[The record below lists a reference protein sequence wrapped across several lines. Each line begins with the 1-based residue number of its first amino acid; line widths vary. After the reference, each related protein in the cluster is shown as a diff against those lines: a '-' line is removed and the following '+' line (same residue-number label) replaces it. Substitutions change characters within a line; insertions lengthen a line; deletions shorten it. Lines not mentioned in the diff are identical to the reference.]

1 MDNSYIS
8 MPKGFKASGI
18 CADLKGEGKLDFAL
32 VYSEYPATVS
42 GVYTSNLVKGHSLQR
57 SIKLIAN
64 GNSKR
69 AIAINAK
76 NANACVGPI
85 GEEDANDIAKA
96 IAEKLNVS
104 SDEVLTASTGVIG
117 IRLPVEKM
125 VSHVPNLV
133 SSLGSDEQSAHNAEL
148 AMMTTDTVPKEVSAK
163 ITLQDGREVTVA
175 AMAKGSGMIHPNL
188 ATMICVFTTD
198 AKIDKT
204 LLDDMLKRA
213 VSHTFNR
220 VSVDGDTSVCDSVM
234 VFANGASEV
243 EITEGTEDADIFYTT
258 LEQLSTDLARMI
270 ACDGE
275 GATKLLEVI
284 VNGAKDANDARI
296 IATQRASSSQHITAH
311 EYLCLVSQNLSDGRS
326 HHRAFLCCA
335 TCAIK
340 EHIRHYLLG
349 RKQRKQ
355 FLPQEFHDFL
365 LILLKR
371 IDALSHQQFMVLPIG
386 QAPCRFR
393 RSAICN
399 ECHHSPSENSLIRCS
414 SLILQMRSVLS
425 FSATI

>member
-1 MDNSYIS
+1 METSYITI
-8 MPKGFKASGI
+8 PKGFKAAGV

-32 VYSEYPATVS
+32 VYSELPATVS

-57 SIKLIAN
+57 SIKLIDN
-64 GNSKR
+64 KLPKR

-76 NANACVGPI
+76 NANACVGPV
-85 GEEDANDIAKA
+85 GEEDADEIAKA
-96 IAEKLNVS
+96 IAKELNIDS
-104 SDEVLTASTGVIG
+104 TEVLTASTGVIG

-133 SSLGSDEQSAHNAEL
+133 SSLSADEASAHNAEL

-163 ITLQDGREVTVA
+163 ITLQNGKEISVA

-198 AKIDKT
+198 AKIEKS
-204 LLDDMLKRA
+204 LLDDMLKKA

-243 EITEGTEDADIFYTT
+243 EIVKDTEDADIFYST

-275 GATKLLEVI
+275 GATKLLEVK
-284 VNGAKDANDARI
+284 VKGAKSESDAKLVVTAIARSPLCKTAIFGEDANFGRF
-296 IATQRASSSQHITAH
+296 ITAAG
-311 EYLCLVSQNLSDGRS
+311 YSG
-326 HHRAFLCCA
+326 A
-335 TCAIK
+335 
-340 EHIRHYLLG
+340 
-349 RKQRKQ
+349 
-355 FLPQEFHDFL
+355 DFDPNKL
-365 LILLKR
+365 DMYVGDLK
-371 IDALSHQQFMVLPIG
+371 V
-386 QAPCRFR
+386 C
-393 RSAICN
+393 
-399 ECHHSPSENSLIRCS
+399 ENGD
-414 SLILQMRSVLS
+414 
-425 FSATI
+425 ATITDEEAAAKLLAEHDIEVTVDLNNGTFEDRMFTCDFSYDYVKINGSYRS

>member
-1 MDNSYIS
+1 METSYITI
-8 MPKGFKASGI
+8 PKGFKASGV

-32 VYSEYPATVS
+32 IYSETPATVS

-57 SIKLIAN
+57 SIKLIDN
-64 GNSKR
+64 KLPKR

-76 NANACVGPI
+76 NANACVGPV
-85 GEEDANDIAKA
+85 GEEDADQIAKA
-96 IAEKLNVS
+96 IAKELDIDS
-104 SDEVLTASTGVIG
+104 SEVLTASTGVIG

-133 SSLGSDEQSAHNAEL
+133 SSLSSDEASAHNAEL

-163 ITLQDGREVTVA
+163 ITLQNGKEISVA

-198 AKIDKT
+198 AKIDKS
-204 LLDDMLKRA
+204 LLDDMLKKA

-243 EITEGTEDADIFYTT
+243 EIVKDTEDADIFYST

-275 GATKLLEVI
+275 GATKLLEVK
-284 VNGAKDANDARI
+284 VKGAATEKDAMLVVTAIARSPLCKTAIFGEDANFGRF
-296 IATQRASSSQHITAH
+296 ITAAG
-311 EYLCLVSQNLSDGRS
+311 YSG
-326 HHRAFLCCA
+326 A
-335 TCAIK
+335 
-340 EHIRHYLLG
+340 
-349 RKQRKQ
+349 
-355 FLPQEFHDFL
+355 DFDPNKL
-365 LILLKR
+365 DMYVGDLK
-371 IDALSHQQFMVLPIG
+371 V
-386 QAPCRFR
+386 C
-393 RSAICN
+393 
-399 ECHHSPSENSLIRCS
+399 ENGD
-414 SLILQMRSVLS
+414 
-425 FSATI
+425 ATITDEEAAAKLLAEHDIEVTVDLNNGTFEDRMFTCDFSYDYVKINGSYRS

>member
-1 MDNSYIS
+1 MDNSYIT
-8 MPKGFKASGI
+8 MPKGYKAAGV

-198 AKIDKT
+198 AKIEKT

-284 VNGAKDANDARI
+284 VNGAKDANDAKLVVTA
-296 IATQRASSSQHITAH
+296 IARSPLCKTAIFGEDANFGRFITAAG
-311 EYLCLVSQNLSDGRS
+311 YSGADFDPNRLDMYVGDLQVCNDG
-326 HHRAFLCCA
+326 
-335 TCAIK
+335 
-340 EHIRHYLLG
+340 
-349 RKQRKQ
+349 
-355 FLPQEFHDFL
+355 D
-365 LILLKR
+365 
-371 IDALSHQQFMVLPIG
+371 
-386 QAPCRFR
+386 
-393 RSAICN
+393 
-399 ECHHSPSENSLIRCS
+399 
-414 SLILQMRSVLS
+414 
-425 FSATI
+425 ATITDEEAAAKLLAEHDITVTVNLNAGEYSDRMFTCDFSYDYVKINGSYRS

>member
-243 EITEGTEDADIFYTT
+243 EITEGTEEADIFYTT

-284 VNGAKDANDARI
+284 VNGAKDANDAKLVVTA
-296 IATQRASSSQHITAH
+296 IARSPLCKTAIFGEDANFGRFITAAG
-311 EYLCLVSQNLSDGRS
+311 YSGADFDPNRLDMYVGDLQVCNDG
-326 HHRAFLCCA
+326 
-335 TCAIK
+335 
-340 EHIRHYLLG
+340 
-349 RKQRKQ
+349 
-355 FLPQEFHDFL
+355 D
-365 LILLKR
+365 
-371 IDALSHQQFMVLPIG
+371 
-386 QAPCRFR
+386 
-393 RSAICN
+393 
-399 ECHHSPSENSLIRCS
+399 
-414 SLILQMRSVLS
+414 
-425 FSATI
+425 ATITDEEAAAKLLAEHDITVTVNLNAGEYSDRMFTCDFSYDYVKINGSYRS

>member
-1 MDNSYIS
+1 MDNSYIT
-8 MPKGFKASGI
+8 MPKGYKATGV

-32 VYSEYPATVS
+32 VYSESPATVS

-64 GNSKR
+64 GKAKR

-76 NANACVGPI
+76 NANACVGPV
-85 GEEDANDIAKA
+85 GETDADEIAKA
-96 IAEKLNVS
+96 IAEKLGVD

-125 VSHVPNLV
+125 ISHVPALV

-163 ITLQDGREVTVA
+163 IALQDEKEVTVA

-198 AKIDKT
+198 AKIEKD
-204 LLDDMLKRA
+204 LLDKMLKNA

-234 VFANGASEV
+234 VFANGESGV
-243 EITEGTEDADIFYTT
+243 EIKDGTEDAEIFQDT
-258 LEQLSTDLARMI
+258 LISLSTDLARMI

-284 VNGAKDANDARI
+284 VKNAATEEDAKLVVTAIARSPLCKTAIFGEDANFGRF
-296 IATQRASSSQHITAH
+296 ITAAG
-311 EYLCLVSQNLSDGRS
+311 YSGASFDPNKLDMYVGDLLVCKDG
-326 HHRAFLCCA
+326 
-335 TCAIK
+335 
-340 EHIRHYLLG
+340 
-349 RKQRKQ
+349 
-355 FLPQEFHDFL
+355 D
-365 LILLKR
+365 
-371 IDALSHQQFMVLPIG
+371 
-386 QAPCRFR
+386 
-393 RSAICN
+393 
-399 ECHHSPSENSLIRCS
+399 
-414 SLILQMRSVLS
+414 
-425 FSATI
+425 ATITDEEAAAKLLAEHDITVTVDLNAGSFEDRMFTCDFSYDYVKINGSYRS

>member
-1 MDNSYIS
+1 MDNSYIT
-8 MPKGFKASGI
+8 MPKGYKATGV

-32 VYSEYPATVS
+32 VYSESPATVS

-64 GNSKR
+64 GKAKR

-76 NANACVGPI
+76 NANACVGPV
-85 GEEDANDIAKA
+85 GETDADEIAKA
-96 IAEKLNVS
+96 IAEKLGVD

-125 VSHVPNLV
+125 ISHVPALV

-163 ITLQDGREVTVA
+163 IALQDEKEVTVA

-198 AKIDKT
+198 AKIEKD
-204 LLDDMLKRA
+204 LLDKMLKNA

-234 VFANGASEV
+234 VFANGESGV
-243 EITEGTEDADIFYTT
+243 EIKEGTEDAEIFQDT
-258 LEQLSTDLARMI
+258 LISLSTDLARMI

-284 VNGAKDANDARI
+284 VKNAATEEDAKLVVTAIARSPLCKTAIFGEDANFGRF
-296 IATQRASSSQHITAH
+296 ITAAG
-311 EYLCLVSQNLSDGRS
+311 YSGASFDPNKLDMYVGDLLVCKDG
-326 HHRAFLCCA
+326 
-335 TCAIK
+335 
-340 EHIRHYLLG
+340 
-349 RKQRKQ
+349 
-355 FLPQEFHDFL
+355 D
-365 LILLKR
+365 
-371 IDALSHQQFMVLPIG
+371 
-386 QAPCRFR
+386 
-393 RSAICN
+393 
-399 ECHHSPSENSLIRCS
+399 
-414 SLILQMRSVLS
+414 
-425 FSATI
+425 ATITDEEAAAKLLAEHDITVTVDLNAGSFEDRMFTCDFSYDYVKINGSYRS

>member
-1 MDNSYIS
+1 METSYITI
-8 MPKGFKASGI
+8 PKGFKASGV

-32 VYSEYPATVS
+32 IYSETPATVS

-57 SIKLIAN
+57 SIKLIDN
-64 GNSKR
+64 KLPKR

-76 NANACVGPI
+76 NANACVGPV
-85 GEEDANDIAKA
+85 GEEDADQIAKA
-96 IAEKLNVS
+96 IAKELDIDS
-104 SDEVLTASTGVIG
+104 SEVLTASTGVIG

-133 SSLGSDEQSAHNAEL
+133 SSLSSDEASAHNAEL

-163 ITLQDGREVTVA
+163 ITLQNGKEISVA

-198 AKIDKT
+198 AKIDKS
-204 LLDDMLKRA
+204 LLDDMLKKA

-243 EITEGTEDADIFYTT
+243 EIVKDTEDADIFYST

-275 GATKLLEVI
+275 GATKLLEVK
-284 VNGAKDANDARI
+284 VKGAATEKDAKIVVTAIARSPLCKTAIFGEDANFGRF
-296 IATQRASSSQHITAH
+296 ITAAG
-311 EYLCLVSQNLSDGRS
+311 YSG
-326 HHRAFLCCA
+326 A
-335 TCAIK
+335 
-340 EHIRHYLLG
+340 
-349 RKQRKQ
+349 
-355 FLPQEFHDFL
+355 DFDPNKL
-365 LILLKR
+365 DMYVGDLK
-371 IDALSHQQFMVLPIG
+371 V
-386 QAPCRFR
+386 C
-393 RSAICN
+393 
-399 ECHHSPSENSLIRCS
+399 ENGD
-414 SLILQMRSVLS
+414 
-425 FSATI
+425 ATITDEEAAAKLLAEHDIEVTVDLNNGTFEDRMFTCDFSYDYVKINGSYRS

>member
-1 MDNSYIS
+1 MENSYIT
-8 MPKGFKASGI
+8 MPKGYKAAGV

-76 NANACVGPI
+76 NANACVGPV

-133 SSLGSDEQSAHNAEL
+133 SSLGSDEQSAHNAEH

-198 AKIDKT
+198 AKIEKT

-234 VFANGASEV
+234 VFANGASED

-284 VNGAKDANDARI
+284 VNGAKDANDAKLVVTA
-296 IATQRASSSQHITAH
+296 IARSPLCKTAIFGEDANFGRFITAAG
-311 EYLCLVSQNLSDGRS
+311 YSGADFDPNRLDMYVGDLQVCKDG
-326 HHRAFLCCA
+326 
-335 TCAIK
+335 
-340 EHIRHYLLG
+340 
-349 RKQRKQ
+349 
-355 FLPQEFHDFL
+355 D
-365 LILLKR
+365 
-371 IDALSHQQFMVLPIG
+371 
-386 QAPCRFR
+386 
-393 RSAICN
+393 
-399 ECHHSPSENSLIRCS
+399 
-414 SLILQMRSVLS
+414 
-425 FSATI
+425 ATITDEEAAAKLLAEHDITVTVNLNAGEFSDRMFTCDFSYDYVKINGSYRS

>member
-1 MDNSYIS
+1 MDNSYIT

-69 AIAINAK
+69 AIVINAK
-76 NANACVGPI
+76 NANACVGAI

-96 IAEKLNVS
+96 IAGELNVS

-125 VSHVPNLV
+125 VSHVPTLV
-133 SSLGSDEQSAHNAEL
+133 SSLGSDEKSAHNAEL

-284 VNGAKDANDARI
+284 VNGAKDANDAKLVVTA
-296 IATQRASSSQHITAH
+296 IARSPLCKTAIFGEDANFGRFITAAG
-311 EYLCLVSQNLSDGRS
+311 YSGADFDPNRLDMYVGDLQVCNDG
-326 HHRAFLCCA
+326 
-335 TCAIK
+335 
-340 EHIRHYLLG
+340 
-349 RKQRKQ
+349 
-355 FLPQEFHDFL
+355 D
-365 LILLKR
+365 
-371 IDALSHQQFMVLPIG
+371 
-386 QAPCRFR
+386 
-393 RSAICN
+393 
-399 ECHHSPSENSLIRCS
+399 
-414 SLILQMRSVLS
+414 
-425 FSATI
+425 ATITDEEAAAKLLAEHDITVTVNLNAGEYSDRMFTCDFSYDYVKINGSYRS

>member
-1 MDNSYIS
+1 MENSYIT

-76 NANACVGPI
+76 NANACVGPV
-85 GEEDANDIAKA
+85 GEDDANDIAKE
-96 IAEKLNVS
+96 IARELNIS

-198 AKIDKT
+198 IKIEKD

-234 VFANGASEV
+234 VFANGASGV
-243 EITEGTEDADIFYTT
+243 EITKASEDADIFYTT

-275 GATKLLEVI
+275 GATKLLEII
-284 VNGAKDANDARI
+284 VNGAKSENDAKLVVTAIARSPLCKTAIFGEDANFGRF
-296 IATQRASSSQHITAH
+296 ITAAG
-311 EYLCLVSQNLSDGRS
+311 YSGADFDPNKLDMYVGD
-326 HHRAFLCCA
+326 
-335 TCAIK
+335 
-340 EHIRHYLLG
+340 
-349 RKQRKQ
+349 
-355 FLPQEFHDFL
+355 LPVCKNGD
-365 LILLKR
+365 
-371 IDALSHQQFMVLPIG
+371 
-386 QAPCRFR
+386 
-393 RSAICN
+393 
-399 ECHHSPSENSLIRCS
+399 
-414 SLILQMRSVLS
+414 
-425 FSATI
+425 ATITDEEEAAKLLAEHDITVTVNLNAGDYSDRMFTCDFSYDYVKINGSYRS

>member
-1 MDNSYIS
+1 MENSYIT
-8 MPKGFKASGI
+8 MPKGYKAAGV

-64 GNSKR
+64 GSSKR

-133 SSLGSDEQSAHNAEL
+133 SSLGSDEQSAHNAEF

-198 AKIDKT
+198 AKIEKA

-284 VNGAKDANDARI
+284 VNGAKDANDAKLVVTA
-296 IATQRASSSQHITAH
+296 IARSPLCKTAIFGEDANFGRFITAAG
-311 EYLCLVSQNLSDGRS
+311 YSGADFDPNRLDMYVGDLQVCNDG
-326 HHRAFLCCA
+326 
-335 TCAIK
+335 
-340 EHIRHYLLG
+340 
-349 RKQRKQ
+349 
-355 FLPQEFHDFL
+355 D
-365 LILLKR
+365 
-371 IDALSHQQFMVLPIG
+371 
-386 QAPCRFR
+386 
-393 RSAICN
+393 
-399 ECHHSPSENSLIRCS
+399 
-414 SLILQMRSVLS
+414 
-425 FSATI
+425 ATITDEEAAAKLLAEHDITVTVNLNAGEYSDRMFTCDFSYDYVKINGSYRS

>member
-1 MDNSYIS
+1 METSYITI
-8 MPKGFKASGI
+8 PKGFKASGV

-32 VYSEYPATVS
+32 IYSETPATVS

-57 SIKLIAN
+57 SIKLIDN
-64 GNSKR
+64 KLPKR

-76 NANACVGPI
+76 NANACVGPV
-85 GEEDANDIAKA
+85 GEEDADQIAKA
-96 IAEKLNVS
+96 IAKELDIDS
-104 SDEVLTASTGVIG
+104 SEVLTASTGVIG

-133 SSLGSDEQSAHNAEL
+133 SSLSSDEASAHNAEL

-163 ITLQDGREVTVA
+163 ITLQNGKEISVA

-198 AKIDKT
+198 AKIDKS
-204 LLDDMLKRA
+204 LLDDMLKKA

-243 EITEGTEDADIFYTT
+243 EIVKDTEDADIFYST

-275 GATKLLEVI
+275 GATKLLTCKVS
-284 VNGAKDANDARI
+284 GAKTEKDAKGVAKSVI
-296 IATQRASSSQHITAH
+296 
-311 EYLCLVSQNLSDGRS
+311 
-326 HHRAFLCCA
+326 
-335 TCAIK
+335 
-340 EHIRHYLLG
+340 
-349 RKQRKQ
+349 
-355 FLPQEFHDFL
+355 
-365 LILLKR
+365 
-371 IDALSHQQFMVLPIG
+371 
-386 QAPCRFR
+386 
-393 RSAICN
+393 
-399 ECHHSPSENSLIRCS
+399 CS
-414 SLILQMRSVLS
+414 SLLKAAMFGADANWGRVLCAIGYSGCDVDVQKVDVSFASAAGKIDVCKNGAGIDFSEETAKTILTEDEIDILVYLNDGEGYAESYGCDLTYEYVKINGDYR
-425 FSATI
+425 T

>member
-1 MDNSYIS
+1 METSYITI
-8 MPKGFKASGI
+8 PKGFKASGV

-32 VYSEYPATVS
+32 IYSETPATVS

-57 SIKLIAN
+57 SIKLIN
-64 GNSKR
+64 NKLPKR

-76 NANACVGPI
+76 NANACVGPV
-85 GEEDANDIAKA
+85 GEEDADQIAKA
-96 IAEKLNVS
+96 IAKELDIDS
-104 SDEVLTASTGVIG
+104 SEVLTASTGVIG

-133 SSLGSDEQSAHNAEL
+133 SSLSSDEASAHNAEL

-163 ITLQDGREVTVA
+163 ITLQNGKEISVA

-198 AKIDKT
+198 AKIDKS
-204 LLDDMLKRA
+204 LLDDMLKKA

-243 EITEGTEDADIFYTT
+243 EIVKDTEDADIFYST

-275 GATKLLEVI
+275 GATKLLEVK
-284 VNGAKDANDARI
+284 VKGAATEKDAKLVVTAIARSPLCKTAIFGEDANFGRF
-296 IATQRASSSQHITAH
+296 ITAAG
-311 EYLCLVSQNLSDGRS
+311 YSG
-326 HHRAFLCCA
+326 A
-335 TCAIK
+335 
-340 EHIRHYLLG
+340 
-349 RKQRKQ
+349 
-355 FLPQEFHDFL
+355 DFDPNKL
-365 LILLKR
+365 DMYVGDLK
-371 IDALSHQQFMVLPIG
+371 V
-386 QAPCRFR
+386 C
-393 RSAICN
+393 
-399 ECHHSPSENSLIRCS
+399 ENGD
-414 SLILQMRSVLS
+414 
-425 FSATI
+425 ATITDEEAAAKLLAEHDIEVTVDLNNGTFEDRMFTCDFSYDYVKINGSYRS

>member
-1 MDNSYIS
+1 METSYITI
-8 MPKGFKASGI
+8 PKGFKASGV

-32 VYSEYPATVS
+32 IYSETPATVS

-57 SIKLIAN
+57 SIKLIDN
-64 GNSKR
+64 KLPKR

-76 NANACVGPI
+76 NANACVGPV
-85 GEEDANDIAKA
+85 GEEDADQIAKA
-96 IAEKLNVS
+96 IAKELDIDS
-104 SDEVLTASTGVIG
+104 SEVLTASTGVIG

-133 SSLGSDEQSAHNAEL
+133 SSLSSDEASAHNAEL

-163 ITLQDGREVTVA
+163 ITLQNGKEISVA

-198 AKIDKT
+198 AKIDKS
-204 LLDDMLKRA
+204 LLDDMLKKA

-243 EITEGTEDADIFYTT
+243 EIVKDTEDADIFYST

-275 GATKLLEVI
+275 GATKLLEVK
-284 VNGAKDANDARI
+284 VKGAATEKDAKLVVTAIARSPLCKTAIFGEDANFGRF
-296 IATQRASSSQHITAH
+296 ITAAG
-311 EYLCLVSQNLSDGRS
+311 YSG
-326 HHRAFLCCA
+326 A
-335 TCAIK
+335 
-340 EHIRHYLLG
+340 
-349 RKQRKQ
+349 
-355 FLPQEFHDFL
+355 DFDPNKL
-365 LILLKR
+365 DMYVGDLK
-371 IDALSHQQFMVLPIG
+371 V
-386 QAPCRFR
+386 C
-393 RSAICN
+393 
-399 ECHHSPSENSLIRCS
+399 ENGD
-414 SLILQMRSVLS
+414 
-425 FSATI
+425 ATITDEEAAAKLLAEHDIEVTVDLNNGTFEDRMFTCDFSYDYVKINGSYRS

>member
-1 MDNSYIS
+1 METSYITI
-8 MPKGFKASGI
+8 PKGFKASGV

-32 VYSEYPATVS
+32 IYSETPATVS

-57 SIKLIAN
+57 SIKLIDN
-64 GNSKR
+64 KLPKR

-76 NANACVGPI
+76 NANACVGPV
-85 GEEDANDIAKA
+85 GEEDADQIAKA
-96 IAEKLNVS
+96 IAKELDIDS
-104 SDEVLTASTGVIG
+104 SEVLTASTGVIG

-133 SSLGSDEQSAHNAEL
+133 SSLSSDEASAHNAEL

-163 ITLQDGREVTVA
+163 ITLQNGKEISVA

-198 AKIDKT
+198 AKIDKS
-204 LLDDMLKRA
+204 LLDYMLKKA

-243 EITEGTEDADIFYTT
+243 EIVKDTEDADIFYST

-275 GATKLLEVI
+275 GATKLLEVK
-284 VNGAKDANDARI
+284 VKGAATEKDAKLVVTAIARSPLCKTAIFGEDANFGRF
-296 IATQRASSSQHITAH
+296 ITAAG
-311 EYLCLVSQNLSDGRS
+311 YSG
-326 HHRAFLCCA
+326 A
-335 TCAIK
+335 
-340 EHIRHYLLG
+340 
-349 RKQRKQ
+349 
-355 FLPQEFHDFL
+355 DFDPNKL
-365 LILLKR
+365 DMYVGDLK
-371 IDALSHQQFMVLPIG
+371 V
-386 QAPCRFR
+386 C
-393 RSAICN
+393 
-399 ECHHSPSENSLIRCS
+399 ENGD
-414 SLILQMRSVLS
+414 
-425 FSATI
+425 ATITDEEAAAKLLAEHDIEVTVDLNNGTFEDRMFTCDFSYDYVKINGSYRS